1 MENKQNTR
9 FESIGVY
16 LPEKIV
22 TTQELIDRME
32 NKPQFDLED
41 LTGVKERRW
50 RAENEDSHTL
60 AFIAAQRCLG
70 NSQYEAKDLD
80 VVISCS
86 ITRFKNNFFQLEPA
100 LSKDLKIAL
109 GMRTSAVNFDIT
121 NACAG
126 MMTGVYVL
134 DSMIK
139 SGAVKTGMVVSG
151 ECITPISE
159 TAIKEISEIIDPQF
173 ASLTV
178 GDSGAACIL
187 DKAINGTEGIEAFE
201 LFCMSQ
207 FSELCFGMPSDY
219 NNGVAM
225 YTDAIGIHK
234 EVIDRMPA
242 LMPYYLEKLDI
253 CAEDF
258 DFIIPHQ
265 TSSRA
270 IKTAMDLCIPMF
282 RKHPSDYFPEVLVS
296 LDRFGNTS
304 STSHFVVLYDYLQQ
318 GTIKPGAHIFFIV
331 MASGIILG
339 VVPVTIGH
347 LEVNKW
353 AQQ

>member
-1 MENKQNTR
+1 MENINTR

-16 LPEKIV
+16 LPEKVV
-22 TTQELIDRME
+22 TTQELIDQME

-50 RAENEDSHTL
+50 RAENEDSKTL
-60 AFIAAQRCLG
+60 AITAAQRCLG
-70 NSQYEAKDLD
+70 NSQYEAKDID
-80 VVISCS
+80 VIISCS
-86 ITRFKNNFFQLEPA
+86 ITRFKNAFFQLEPA
-100 LSKDLKIAL
+100 LSKDMKNAL
-109 GMRTSAVNFDIT
+109 GLRTSAINFDIT

-134 DSMIK
+134 SSMIK

-159 TAIKEISEIIDPQF
+159 TAVKEICEIIDPQF

-178 GDSGAACIL
+178 GDSSAACIL
-187 DKAINGTEGIEAFE
+187 DKAVNGNEGIKVFE
-201 LFCMSQ
+201 LCCMSEY
-207 FSELCFGMPSDY
+207 SDLCFGMPSEKS
-219 NNGVAM
+219 NGVAM
-225 YTDAIGIHK
+225 YTDAINIHK
-234 EVIDRMPA
+234 EVIERMPA
-242 LMPYYLEKLDI
+242 LMAHYLEKLDMS
-253 CAEDF
+253 ADDF

-270 IKTAMDLCIPMF
+270 IKTAMDLCVPIF
-282 RKHPSDYFPEVLVS
+282 RKPPSNFFPEVLVS
-296 LDRFGNTS
+296 LDRYGNTS
-304 STSHFVVLYDYLQQ
+304 STSHFVVLYDYLKQ
-318 GTIKPGAHIFFIV
+318 GKIKPGARILFIV

-339 VVPVTIGH
+339 IVPVTIGN

-353 AQQ
+353 AQP

>member
-1 MENKQNTR
+1 MQGINTR

-16 LPEKIV
+16 LPETVV

-32 NKPQFDLED
+32 YKPQFDLED

-50 RAENEDSHTL
+50 RSENEDSLIL
-60 AFIAAQRCLG
+60 AVTAAQRCLG
-70 NSQYEAKDLD
+70 NSQYEATDLD
-80 VVISCS
+80 VIISCS
-86 ITRFKNNFFQLEPA
+86 ITRFKNAFFQLEPA
-100 LSKDLKIAL
+100 LSKDIKNAL
-109 GMRTSAVNFDIT
+109 GLRTSAVNFDIA

-134 DSMIK
+134 NSMIK

-159 TAIKEISEIIDPQF
+159 TAVKEISEIIDPQF

-178 GDSGAACIL
+178 GDAGAACIL
-187 DKAINGTEGIEAFE
+187 DQPVNGNEGIEAFE
-201 LFCMSQ
+201 IFCTSE
-207 FSELCFGMPSDY
+207 FSELCFGRPSEY

-225 YTDAIGIHK
+225 YTDAINIHK
-234 EVIDRMPA
+234 EVIDRMPT
-242 LMPYYLEKLDI
+242 LMSYYLNKLAM
-253 CAEDF
+253 CADDF

-270 IKTAMDLCIPMF
+270 IKTAMDLCFPLF

-296 LDRFGNTS
+296 LDRYGNTA
-304 STSHFVVLYDYLQQ
+304 STSHFVVLYDFLGQ
-318 GTIKPGAHIFFIV
+318 GKIKPGARIFFIV

-339 VVPVTIGH
+339 IVPVTLGN

-353 AQQ
+353 AQP